1 MKSRIQDLA
10 RKGLRLNINVDEVRS
25 FDSELSK
32 FIVKKPIEA
41 IKIFEDN
48 LNQIIKNLQD

>member
-25 FDSELSK
+25 FDCELSK

>member
-48 LNQIIKNLQD
+48 LNSIIKNL